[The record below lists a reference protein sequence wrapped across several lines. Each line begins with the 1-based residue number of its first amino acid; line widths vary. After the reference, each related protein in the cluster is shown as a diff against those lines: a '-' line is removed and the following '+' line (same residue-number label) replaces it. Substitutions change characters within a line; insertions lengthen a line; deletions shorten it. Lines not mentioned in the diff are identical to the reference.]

1 MPAHACLFV
10 PHCGQVLAYVR
21 LYTFHTKPILF
32 NRALR
37 LADILFF
44 FLRCTEIQYPS
55 LKFPSRCWIGTQQ
68 CPSRRLNFNRAA
80 KPRSQTKSRQFQTKP
95 ILSRRLLRSTD
106 KSSLR

>member
-1 MPAHACLFV
+1 MPERRFPPPWTVEELNACFVV

-44 FLRCTEIQYPS
+44 FCAAPQPTIQVCIFLRGVNDGRESVP
-55 LKFPSRCWIGTQQ
+55 LV
-68 CPSRRLNFNRAA
+68 A
-80 KPRSQTKSRQFQTKP
+80 
-95 ILSRRLLRSTD
+95 
-106 KSSLR
+106 